1 MSDKWASY
9 QCLEANGFVHFSV
22 NHSENFV
29 DPKDSNIHTQNV
41 ESRWNAIKRKLKR
54 KGTNV
59 TKFLDE
65 YLLEYCF
72 KLKFKDN
79 VFEMFI
85 NEIKKKYKQ

>member
-9 QCLEANGFVHFSV
+9 NCLEENDYVHYSV

-29 DPKDSNIHTQNV
+29 DPKNPQIHTQNV

-59 TKFLDE
+59 TKFIDE

-72 KLKFKDN
+72 KNKFKELLLR
-79 VFEMFI
+79 FF
-85 NEIKKKYKQ
+85 

>member
-9 QCLEANGFVHFSV
+9 NCLAENGYFHQSV

-29 DPKDSNIHTQNV
+29 DPNNPQIHTQNI
-41 ESRWNAIKRKLKR
+41 ESRWNIVKKHLKR

-72 KLKFKDN
+72 KNKFKTDIFN
-79 VFEMFI
+79 AFL
-85 NEIKKKYKQ
+85 NEIKKKYN